1 MQVNTQESAKAFL
14 DRKLKALAQS
24 AKFALVCFFPRLFSQ
39 KSISETIMAYSPPFM
54 KSKSRQK
61 QSAQNTPPDSPNHV
75 TGPEHG
81 PGWGEPCCTPQSAP
95 SSIDEALLADGIVSE
110 DGFTYT
116 PVDDEFELTCV
127 TTTETPEPSSKVVQA
142 EEPVAHSHFLIGDA
156 PDTTYVDVEDP
167 AMSHRT
173 PKPLPKKE
181 PKEKPSL
188 EKATTEMPKKYL
200 IAQAKSFRIKVLP
213 TWNKQDLCDAIN
225 KKIGGGD

>member
-1 MQVNTQESAKAFL
+1 MREDTLASAKAFL
-14 DRKLKALAQS
+14 DRKFKTLTQS

-39 KSISETIMAYSPPFM
+39 KSILESIMSYSPPFM
-54 KSKSRQK
+54 KTKARQK

-81 PGWGEPCCTPQSAP
+81 PGWGEPTYTTASAP
-95 SSIDEALLADGIVSE
+95 AGIDEALLADGIVSE

-116 PVDDEFELTCV
+116 PVDDEFELTHV
-127 TTTETPEPSSKVVQA
+127 STTETPEPSSTPA
-142 EEPVAHSHFLIGDA
+142 EEPVAHPHFLIGDA

-200 IAQAKSFRIKVLP
+200 IAQAKTFRIKVQP
-213 TWNKQDLCDAIN
+213 NWNKQDLVDAIN